1 MNVLGRWIFMVV
13 LGLLAMQAHAQYYAG
28 SGQTFTCRSD
38 NFRQSYCAA
47 DTRGGV
53 SLVRQVSN
61 SACIEGRTW
70 GYDNSGV
77 WVTEGCAGE
86 FALGGR
92 YNEGYAGRYG
102 YNDVRVIRCESND
115 NRQQYCRIDTRGG
128 VRLARQISGSACIRG
143 QSWDYDGGGV
153 WVSNGCRADFTV
165 GGYGDG
171 YRAPGYGVSRTV
183 RCESTGNRSVRCN
196 IDTRGGVRL
205 VRRLSSSP
213 CYQGRSWDW
222 DRSGIW
228 VSSGCRAEFQVGGF
242 HDGRDDDRNYDDRR

>member
-1 MNVLGRWIFMVV
+1 MNVFGRWIFIAVV
-13 LGLLAMQAHAQYYAG
+13 GLLSMQAHAQYFAS
-28 SGQTFTCRSD
+28 SGQSFSCRSEG
-38 NFRQSYCAA
+38 FRQTFCAV

-53 SLVRQVSN
+53 SMVRQTSD

-77 WVTEGCAGE
+77 WVTQGCAAE
-86 FALGGR
+86 FALGD
-92 YNEGYAGRYG
+92 RYG
-102 YNDVRVIRCESND
+102 DSYGRSRVIRCESSGY
-115 NRQQYCRIDTRGG
+115 RQQYCRVDTRGG
-128 VRLARQISGSACIRG
+128 VRITRQISDSACVRG

-153 WVSNGCRADFTV
+153 WVSNGCKADFTI

-171 YRAPGYGVSRTV
+171 YRTGDGVVRNV
-183 RCESTGNRSVRCN
+183 RCESTGGRTVRCN

-205 VRRLSSSP
+205 LRKLSSSA

-228 VSSGCRAEFQVGGF
+228 VSNGCRADFQVSGF
-242 HDGRDDDRNYDDRR
+242 NNGRDDNRSYDDRR